1 MARVANRFTNPR
13 LGTIYDWPLNHD
25 TEEGM
30 EKRRNIEHSAPT
42 GQGSDAS
49 VGLIKQQGDDS
60 PMLIKLGGKIL
71 DRDQHVAF
79 LAWWKLCQ
87 TQTIYFRDFAS
98 NEYEVLI
105 TAYSPQRQRVV
116 RNTRGGTDLA
126 TEAPQNTWAYTLEME
141 VVRVISGDYLGI
153 PV

>member
-1 MARVANRFTNPR
+1 MARVANRFTNPK
-13 LGTIYDWPLNHD
+13 LGSVYDWPVNHE

-30 EKRRNIEHSAPT
+30 EKRRTIEHSAPT
-42 GQGSDAS
+42 GQGSYAN
-49 VGLIKQQGDDS
+49 VGLIKQQGADS
-60 PMLIKLGGKIL
+60 PLVIRLAGKIL
-71 DRDQHVAF
+71 DRDQHTAF

-105 TAYSPQRQRVV
+105 TAYSPLRQRVV
-116 RNTRGGTDLA
+116 RNTRGGTSLS
-126 TEAPQNTWAYTLEME
+126 TEAPQNIWTYTLEME
-141 VVRVISGDYLGI
+141 VVRVIAGDYLGI